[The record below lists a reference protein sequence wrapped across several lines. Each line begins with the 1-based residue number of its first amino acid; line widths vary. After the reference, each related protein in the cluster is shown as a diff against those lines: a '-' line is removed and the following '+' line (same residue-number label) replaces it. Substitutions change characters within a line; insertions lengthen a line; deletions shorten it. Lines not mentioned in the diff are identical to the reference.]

1 MKQTVVPIFFQAF
14 VIFILDIYSVIK
26 NKSVWF
32 HILFWMVYFSIN
44 LFTGLFLSSSN
55 NINPSLDLF
64 NKTALSHLL
73 LLAIKIPA
81 VYYVLYSLIPRWLK
95 QPGKYMLFIE
105 VFAALCFFVLAYR
118 VTIHFVIWPYV
129 TFNKPQ
135 TFTTLEFVARLFYS
149 IFDIL
154 QVVGIAAA
162 IKLFRLRIN
171 AIKNEKTLIQE
182 KLQSEMRH
190 LKSQINPHFLFN
202 MLNSIYSL
210 SRAQS
215 ASTPD
220 TVMKLSKILRY
231 MIYETDF
238 ITEQS
243 LVYKEE
249 IKIIDDF
256 IELQQLRFGKRLQV
270 KMEKSIDNSSTQVTP
285 LLLFPL
291 IENAFK
297 HGNGFGT
304 SEILFNISLVQNSL
318 DVRVI
323 NPIEGSSVQSNGEE
337 GIGLPNLRRQ
347 LELLYRDYSFV
358 HYEKD
363 NHFVVNLRIN
373 LASYAGFEL
382 FDSRG

>member
-1 MKQTVVPIFFQAF
+1 MVSH
-14 VIFILDIYSVIK
+14 FI
-26 NKSVWF
+26 
-32 HILFWMVYFSIN
+32 IN

-231 MIYETDF
+231 MIYETGKKTVS
-238 ITEQS
+238 IE
-243 LVYKEE
+243 EE

-318 DVRVI
+318 DVSVI

>member
-1 MKQTVVPIFFQAF
+1 
-14 VIFILDIYSVIK
+14 
-26 NKSVWF
+26 
-32 HILFWMVYFSIN
+32 MVYFSIN
-44 LFTGLFLSSSN
+44 LFTGLYLSSSN

-64 NKTALSHLL
+64 NKTALSQLL
-73 LLAIKIPA
+73 LLSIKIPA

-95 QPGKYMLFIE
+95 QPGRFMLFIE
-105 VFAALCFFVLAYR
+105 AFVAMCFFVLAYR
-118 VTIHFVIWPYV
+118 VMIHFVIWPYV

-135 TFTTLEFVARLFYS
+135 TFTTLEFTARLFYS

-171 AIKNEKTLIQE
+171 AIKNEKALIQE
-182 KLQSEMRH
+182 KLQSEMLH

-231 MIYETDF
+231 MIYETGK
-238 ITEQS
+238 ITVPIE
-243 LVYKEE
+243 EE

-297 HGNGFGT
+297 HGNGSGT

-318 DVRVI
+318 DVSVI

>member
-1 MKQTVVPIFFQAF
+1 M
-14 VIFILDIYSVIK
+14 IK
-26 NKSVWF
+26 NKRLWF

-44 LFTGLFLSSSN
+44 LFTALYLSSSN

-64 NKTALSHLL
+64 KNVALSHLL
-73 LLAIKIPA
+73 LLSIKLPA
-81 VYYVLYSLIPRWLK
+81 AYYVLYSLIPRWLK
-95 QPGKYMLFIE
+95 QPGKFKLLIE
-105 VFAALCFFVLAYR
+105 VFAVLFFFVLGYR
-118 VTIHFVIWPYV
+118 VMIHFVIWPYL
-129 TFNKPQ
+129 TFNEPQ
-135 TFTTLEFVARLFYS
+135 MFTTLEFTARLFYS
-149 IFDIL
+149 IFDLL

-162 IKLFRLRIN
+162 IKLFRLRIE
-171 AIKNEKTLIQE
+171 AIKNEKALIQE

-231 MIYETDF
+231 MIYETGRKTVP
-238 ITEQS
+238 IE
-243 LVYKEE
+243 EE
-249 IKIIDDF
+249 IKIIDDY
-256 IELQQLRFGKRLQV
+256 IELQQLRFGKRLPV
-270 KMEKSIDNSSTQVTP
+270 KMEKNIDNNSMQVTP

-297 HGNGFGT
+297 HGNGSGT
-304 SEILFNISLVQNSL
+304 SEIRFNITLVQNSL
-318 DVRVI
+318 EVSVI

-347 LELLYRDYSFV
+347 LELLYRDFLFV
-358 HYEKD
+358 HDEKD